1 MIVKTK
7 KQDTQVAAQ
16 HRDTCSFFL
25 FSLFLA
31 FAVQRVYSNHLNAVM
46 GKVIGV
52 SVECQTNELCA
63 NDRSGDGESQM
74 TV

>member
-7 KQDTQVAAQ
+7 KQLVNKYKYIQDIQVAAQ

-31 FAVQRVYSNHLNAVM
+31 FAVLRVYSSNLNAVM
-46 GKVIGV
+46 G
-52 SVECQTNELCA
+52 
-63 NDRSGDGESQM
+63 
-74 TV
+74 